1 MINLI
6 PFFFQSIPDSCT
18 FLYGAKGVYSVLYFL
33 NGKSLFLAVTCS
45 CLLLLIYV
53 GSDFIFWVKKLT
65 CCSLKTGLVSSH
77 KDLAL
82 YFFLWPCKNQKGLKN
97 KMGWS
102 DYKLV
107 CILRNVDMSPL
118 LFPHKL
124 VSLENVNIKIVNS
137 NLYWML
143 TWSLGKI
150 FPRPTKWPI
159 LAVSPVQNIA
169 GVWPHSVGQVILVLW
184 EALAGGSTGIVI
196 RQGLVTVTWS
206 IMSCWEANYGRNII
220 LENHIHSVSWSCS
233 GIDRDKVQVLNRV
246 GLKVIDGCCTL
257 IIL

>member
-1 MINLI
+1 
-6 PFFFQSIPDSCT
+6 
-18 FLYGAKGVYSVLYFL
+18 
-33 NGKSLFLAVTCS
+33 
-45 CLLLLIYV
+45 
-53 GSDFIFWVKKLT
+53 
-65 CCSLKTGLVSSH
+65 
-77 KDLAL
+77 
-82 YFFLWPCKNQKGLKN
+82 
-97 KMGWS
+97 MGWS

-124 VSLENVNIKIVNS
+124 VSLENVNIKMFNS
-137 NLYWML
+137 NLYWMF

-220 LENHIHSVSWSCS
+220 LENHIHSISWSCS

-257 IIL
+257 IILGVLCVYHIFWLIITYLHIFAVSDGNSAWSNVFSIQSNVRTSAWEWARTFERLSLRGAQVWPAWAWHLTA